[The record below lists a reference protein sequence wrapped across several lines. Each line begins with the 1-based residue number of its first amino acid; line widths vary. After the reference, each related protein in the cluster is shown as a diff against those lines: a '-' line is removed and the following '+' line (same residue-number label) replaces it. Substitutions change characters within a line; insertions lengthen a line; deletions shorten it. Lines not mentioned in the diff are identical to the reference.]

1 MKSWMSDILDEERRQ
16 LEKIWKDIVKYRV
29 KDVRNV
35 IRSIHNDINNDKM
48 YKDIDISKLINTK
61 S

>member
-1 MKSWMSDILDEERRQ
+1 MRQ
-16 LEKIWKDIVKYRV
+16 LEKILKDIVKYRV

-35 IRSIHNDINNDKM
+35 IRSIHNEINNDKM
-48 YKDIDISKLINTK
+48 YKDIDIRKLINTK